1 MLIRAFKRAALL
13 AQDSAVFGPGAAK
26 VLAARVLGYETV
38 KVRLRDVGNV
48 LLRLNDS
55 DYWSFQ
61 QVFVTGIYE
70 ISATPQGK
78 RLQSIYHRLLESGIT
93 PVIIDAGANVGA
105 ATLWFANALKADI
118 FAIEPEQ
125 NTFEICC
132 HNTAARPH
140 VRVIRGAIGA
150 RPGRAEVRS
159 AEASWSAT
167 TSRAEHG
174 SVAIYTVPDI
184 FAMAGPN
191 RALLLVKVDI
201 EGFEAELFE
210 ENTQW
215 VSEAFAIYVE
225 PHDWIF
231 PGKKNS
237 HSMQQLLFGIGF
249 ELLVQHENIMLVRP
263 ESDLERYRFLM

>member
-1 MLIRAFKRAALL
+1 MLTRAFKRAALL
-13 AQDSAVFGPGAAK
+13 AQDSAVFGLGAAK

-38 KVRLRDVGNV
+38 KVRLHDVGTV

-105 ATLWFANALKADI
+105 ATLWFANAFPKADI

-125 NTFEICC
+125 STFEVCC
-132 HNTAARPH
+132 YNTASRPN
-140 VRVIRGAIGA
+140 VRVIQGAIGA
-150 RPGRAEVRS
+150 RPGRAEVES
-159 AEASWSAT
+159 AEVSWSAR

-174 SVAIYTVPDI
+174 DVAIYTVPDI

-191 RALLLVKVDI
+191 RVLLLVKVDI
-201 EGFEAELFE
+201 EGFEAE

-231 PGKKNS
+231 PGKKTS
-237 HSMQQLLFGIGF
+237 HSMKKSLFGIGF

-263 ESDLERYRFLM
+263 ESWNGIGS